1 MSLSSGARL
10 RLLQSTSGKQPGDP
24 AKAAKAILI
33 AVNSEHPPLRLLL
46 GKVALDAVRDKF
58 ETVEE
63 EFSKWED
70 ISLGIRLKK
79 ILGYEYQGQSKY

>member
-1 MSLSSGARL
+1 M
-10 RLLQSTSGKQPGDP
+10 
-24 AKAAKAILI
+24 

-58 ETVEE
+58 RTVEE

-70 ISLGIRLKK
+70 ISLGTSF
-79 ILGYEYQGQSKY
+79 EE